1 MAEIDELTLTV
12 PLDALEAGERHV
24 LGERR
29 ELIHILSASEKK
41 KTFMFIKR
49 ARLCCKLSSRE
60 FCKLAWLR
68 ELIFFPYI
76 VMLGRHPSLFV
87 CNKQIYF
94 YVTAI
99 NFDDVQKHRE
109 PMRLSQYIFCFR
121 FQSIG
126 D

>member
-49 ARLCCKLSSRE
+49 LVCVVNCLRVSFAGL
-60 FCKLAWLR
+60 FC
-68 ELIFFPYI
+68 
-76 VMLGRHPSLFV
+76 
-87 CNKQIYF
+87 
-94 YVTAI
+94 
-99 NFDDVQKHRE
+99 
-109 PMRLSQYIFCFR
+109 
-121 FQSIG
+121 
-126 D
+126 